1 MMRKRLGKMLAVML
15 MLSITACSGP
25 KQGTA
30 ADSGNP
36 EAARQNIVLKIGT
49 TSSAKGMPSRSAAY
63 FQKRIEELSG
73 GTITCEQNIA
83 GALGNT
89 AQHYAQL
96 KEGSLDVFVTAYDTF
111 NVMESGDDFSVC
123 VVPYVFNDIDH
134 YMKWI
139 DSDIY
144 KEMVK
149 KVEDANNVKVLGPVG
164 KLASRGLSTTAV
176 PVHSVNDV
184 ENLKI
189 RCPETPSMTAVWEAW
204 GANPVIIP
212 ASEIYTS
219 LDGGIC
225 DGQDNDV
232 ITTNNSGYA
241 EVQKY
246 YMELNYIQQ
255 CAVLVM
261 SGSTWNKLDETQRG
275 WVEQAVGE
283 TLDGFSKELD
293 GEYEAAKENM
303 IGMNVEF
310 IDVDIE
316 SFRSA
321 ASEAIKKMDG
331 NLFSQGLY
339 DRIHALGD

>member
-1 MMRKRLGKMLAVML
+1 MKKILSKMLALML
-15 MLSITACSGP
+15 MLSMTACAG
-25 KQGTA
+25 QGQSA
-30 ADSGNP
+30 ATEQGKSEGG
-36 EAARQNIVLKIGT
+36 QQKIVLKIGT

-96 KEGSLDVFVTAYDTF
+96 KDGSLDVFVTAYDTF
-111 NVMESGDDFSVC
+111 NVMENGADFSVC

-144 KEMVK
+144 QEMVG
-149 KVEDANNVKVLGPVG
+149 KVEGANNVKVLGPVG
-164 KLASRGLSTTAV
+164 KLAARGLSTTSV
-176 PVHSVNDV
+176 PVHNVKDV
-184 ENLKI
+184 ANLKV

-261 SGSTWNKLDETQRG
+261 SETTWNKLDETQRG
-275 WVEQAVGE
+275 WVQQAVKE

-293 GEYEAAKENM
+293 GEYEAAKDNM
-303 IGMNVEF
+303 INKMNVEF
-310 IDVDIE
+310 VDVDID

-321 ASEAIKKMDG
+321 AEEAIKKMDG
-331 NLFSQGLY
+331 DLFSKGLY
-339 DRIHALGD
+339 DKIHALGE

>member
-123 VVPYVFNDIDH
+123 VVPYVFNNIDH

-144 KEMVK
+144 KEMV
-149 KVEDANNVKVLGPVG
+149 
-164 KLASRGLSTTAV
+164 
-176 PVHSVNDV
+176 
-184 ENLKI
+184 
-189 RCPETPSMTAVWEAW
+189 
-204 GANPVIIP
+204 
-212 ASEIYTS
+212 
-219 LDGGIC
+219 
-225 DGQDNDV
+225 
-232 ITTNNSGYA
+232 
-241 EVQKY
+241 
-246 YMELNYIQQ
+246 
-255 CAVLVM
+255 
-261 SGSTWNKLDETQRG
+261 
-275 WVEQAVGE
+275 
-283 TLDGFSKELD
+283 
-293 GEYEAAKENM
+293 
-303 IGMNVEF
+303 
-310 IDVDIE
+310 
-316 SFRSA
+316 
-321 ASEAIKKMDG
+321 
-331 NLFSQGLY
+331 
-339 DRIHALGD
+339 